1 MYVKKIL
8 IFVLLFLKLSFMKKL
23 IAVFIGVFAIVAVA
37 SAQPRALGLR
47 LGYGGEVSYQHSL
60 SGGFLEA
67 DLGFLGNAHGFYVSG
82 MYDFIFAN
90 SGIANFYVGPGVQ
103 VGFWNNEHA
112 SEFIAGLGGQLGVE
126 FEIPSIPLNL
136 SLDWRPVY
144 YLQNAVF
151 GWQGIALGIR
161 YRF

>member
-1 MYVKKIL
+1 
-8 IFVLLFLKLSFMKKL
+8 MKKL
-23 IAVFIGVFAIVAVA
+23 IAVLIGVFALVAVA
-37 SAQPRALGLR
+37 SAQSRALGLR
-47 LGYGGEVSYQHSL
+47 IGYGGELSYQHNV

-67 DLGFLGNAHGFYVSG
+67 DLRFLANAHGFYVSG
-82 MYDFIFAN
+82 MYDFIFAS

-103 VGFWNNEHA
+103 VGVHNHEHS
-112 SEFIAGLGGQLGVE
+112 SEINAGIGGQLGVE

-136 SLDWRPVY
+136 SLDWRPIY
-144 YLQNAVF
+144 YFQQDVF